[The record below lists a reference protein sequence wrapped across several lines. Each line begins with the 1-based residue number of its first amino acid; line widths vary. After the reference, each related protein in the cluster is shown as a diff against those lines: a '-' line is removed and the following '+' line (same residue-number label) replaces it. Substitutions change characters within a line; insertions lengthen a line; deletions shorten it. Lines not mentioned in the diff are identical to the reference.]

1 MHIQQLHP
9 STFSKALAS
18 SSRLILSV
26 NDKAGVLYSRQKI
39 LQAVSDSLE
48 NLLAAS
54 FASIGSDRG
63 Y

>member
-1 MHIQQLHP
+1 MHIQQRHP
-9 STFSKALAS
+9 STFSKALAN
-18 SSRLILSV
+18 SRLIQSV
-26 NDKAGVLYSRQKI
+26 DDKAGVLCSRQKI